1 MGVMADKDVQAMV
14 RALAS
19 SASLA
24 GAKVIATTLPDVPR
38 SKPSAELAEIWR
50 RSAPVVGA
58 VSTEHDPASALHTA
72 MQSSSSLTVV
82 AGSLYLV
89 GAIRALLVDDPDLR
103 DPDPLDRPAPGTPR

>member
-1 MGVMADKDVQAMV
+1 
-14 RALAS
+14 
-19 SASLA
+19 
-24 GAKVIATTLPDVPR
+24 
-38 SKPSAELAEIWR
+38 
-50 RSAPVVGA
+50 
-58 VSTEHDPASALHTA
+58 